1 MITGVLIAESLRVG
15 ATLEGV
21 PLTARKLWRIA
32 IEDPMVEQPSAWT
45 LIQFEAAEADG
56 PRLAAAL
63 AAVLDDAPGWYADF
77 HSPTEKVRG
86 VPRAGVSLSARGPR
100 CPGRGRGARP
110 LPGHPRRPTRL
121 AGLTTNPRGQSL
133 CAPATSGDILIAP
146 CR

>member
-77 HSPTEKVRG
+77 HSPTEKFV
-86 VPRAGVSLSARGPR
+86 VF
-100 CPGRGRGARP
+100 PGRVFRY
-110 LPGHPRRPTRL
+110 
-121 AGLTTNPRGQSL
+121 PRGDRAARAEAEEHARSL
-133 CAPATSGDILIAP
+133 GIPDAQLDWPD
-146 CR
+146 